1 MLFYQNFLG
10 AKIRL
15 GLFFLL
21 LAFGSAID
29 AKPLQTPKLT
39 EEQKIT
45 KLIQYIEKSNA
56 VFIRNGAEG
65 SALDAAKHLRMKRE
79 KAGKRIKTAKEF
91 IDHIASKSSMTGE
104 PYKMKFANGTIMPVR
119 DVLYYEL
126 KKLE

>member
-1 MLFYQNFLG
+1 MPLHRNYLG
-10 AKIRL
+10 AKTWL
-15 GLFFLL
+15 MLCFLL
-21 LAFGSAID
+21 FVLGGTIY